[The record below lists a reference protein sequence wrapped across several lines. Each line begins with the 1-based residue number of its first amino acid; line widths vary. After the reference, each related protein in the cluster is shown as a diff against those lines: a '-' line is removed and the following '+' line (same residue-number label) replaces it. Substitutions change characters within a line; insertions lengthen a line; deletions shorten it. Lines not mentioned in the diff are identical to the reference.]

1 MSYARYNGAEILK
14 WYVAA
19 GFERDGVWHMSG
31 QVNLDQ
37 LLRGLTCYRNVAR
50 VKVDVIACMSQVRT
64 INHSAGVLLY
74 SKSMKRV
81 CNYDGELV
89 TGPNLDTKSEKAY
102 P

>member
-1 MSYARYNGAEILK
+1 MSYDECNGAEILMRCA
-14 WYVAA
+14 AA

-64 INHSAGVLLY
+64 TTPSAAL
-74 SKSMKRV
+74 SFCTSSMKRV
-81 CNYDGELV
+81 CNYDGGIA
-89 TGPNLDTKSEKAY
+89 TGPNLNTKSEKAY
-102 P
+102 S